1 MQVSSTINDDV
12 SITATIRLSA
22 LIALKNDLLYILGMN
37 VGLLTESLALLG
49 ESLTESI
56 DPGLVLRDV
65 VLGDASGDLVM
76 RQRAE
81 TNTFM
86 VFS

>member
-1 MQVSSTINDDV
+1 
-12 SITATIRLSA
+12 
-22 LIALKNDLLYILGMN
+22 MN